1 MITYVS
7 KIGVRSE
14 HSLDDVML
22 SGEAVAVHQ
31 PASIHFEVFSSLLCH
46 PLFCLSQ
53 AV

>member
-7 KIGVRSE
+7 KVGVRSE

-31 PASIHFEVFSSLLCH
+31 PASIHFEVFTSLLCH
-46 PLFCLSQ
+46 PLLCLLQ